1 MFDLF
6 FFFVKNGLF
15 LLTYIQKYNSQFVFT
30 QVYSDA
36 DIVLSADWVP
46 PVCLPRAEP
55 PLSAPPLGEN
65 ERAPRKSAAAVSFS
79 LDGSTPKDDA
89 SKPDKKNKVITK
101 TCILIYWL
109 LLHKVLF

>member
-1 MFDLF
+1 MVFGFSSKKDSI
-6 FFFVKNGLF
+6 

-46 PVCLPRAEP
+46 PVCMPRAEP

-65 ERAPRKSAAAVSFS
+65 ERLPRKSAAAVSFS
-79 LDGSTPKDDA
+79 LDGTTPKDDA
-89 SKPDKKNKVITK
+89 SKPDKKNKVTRISFDF
-101 TCILIYWL
+101 II
-109 LLHKVLF
+109 F

>member
-1 MFDLF
+1 MFIDSCNLLSNLF
-6 FFFVKNGLF
+6 
-15 LLTYIQKYNSQFVFT
+15 S

-65 ERAPRKSAAAVSFS
+65 ERARKPAAVSFS
-79 LDGSTPKDDA
+79 LDGNQKEDP
-89 SKPDKKNKVITK
+89 SKPEKKNKVGLEI
-101 TCILIYWL
+101 
-109 LLHKVLF
+109 